1 MLNFNEVNLLGSIID
16 TTFGR
21 SSTEDASCSIKAQL
35 TGESLVVTYHEI
47 VNIARD
53 QDRKMQFVPCEERGI
68 KAVKKRIADIER
80 EFKKAAK
87 RDLKAQKMGDPVCS
101 LSPMSF
107 NTMNPIAP
115 NHFRCIATYKIG

>member
-1 MLNFNEVNLLGSIID
+1 MLNFNEVNLLGAIID

-21 SSTEDASCSIKAQL
+21 SSTDNASLSVKAQL
-35 TGESLVVTYHEI
+35 SGETLVITYHEI

-53 QDRKMQFVPCEERGI
+53 QDRKMQFMPCEERGN
-68 KAVKKRIADIER
+68 KAVKMRIAEIEK

-87 RDLKAQKMGDPVCS
+87 RDLKAQKMCDPVCS

-107 NTMNPIAP
+107 NTMNPVAP